1 MGVYVQVGFYESCGR
16 WCLDLIDASEST
28 YAQFDARG
36 LLGGGYTWEGVVRAL
51 VEIHLPGALS
61 RLDAGAEADNMHAY
75 ADSRELLEQVAELVR
90 RADRDPALLAAAMVE
105 WMEDLERRVTTRAP
119 RGDTT
124 SERVYDVL
132 RRAVAT
138 MEKQPKLA
146 EAVITALTSDDR
158 EAGGA
163 STATTDV
170 MQRVM
175 LRAFPDDADPETE
188 AAIAKVL
195 GHVWFSCLVAWSNGV
210 GDLTWVS

>member
-1 MGVYVQVGFYESCGR
+1 MVTSA
-16 WCLDLIDASEST
+16 DALTKSQ
-28 YAQFDARG
+28 AARRQRV
-36 LLGGGYTWEGVVRAL
+36 LVAALQLGADGGYDAVQMRDVAASAEVAL
-51 VEIHLPGALS
+51 GTIYRYFPS
-61 RLDAGAEADNMHAY
+61 KD
-75 ADSRELLEQVAELVR
+75 
-90 RADRDPALLAAAMVE
+90 ALLAAAMVE

-124 SERVYDVL
+124 ADRVYDVL

-138 MEKQPKLA
+138 MERQPKLA

-175 LRAFPDDADPETE
+175 LRAFPDDTDPDTE

-210 GDLTWVS
+210 GDLAWVSAELETATHLLCDHLN